1 MDPWS
6 VGGTPVAEQKFL
18 YNDTTTTTTAIL
30 AFEDNFKPSVY
41 DRLPDSE
48 EYLAIL
54 GKHKIIH

>member
-1 MDPWS
+1 MDPWA
-6 VGGTPVAEQKFL
+6 VDGTPVAEQNIL
-18 YNDTTTTTTAIL
+18 YNDTAATAIL

-54 GKHKIIH
+54 GKH